1 MAQALIAE
9 NEIDLDAARSVIRQ
23 AAWTI
28 AEGARST
35 EQSSLA
41 KVFVSEAVCRVV
53 DRSVQLAGG
62 MGTSEELVLGRI
74 YRDIRSFRIYDGATE
89 VHKMSI
95 ARRATARA
103 EARLAARQASGW

>member
-1 MAQALIAE
+1 MAQSLIAE
-9 NEIDLDAARSVIRQ
+9 NEIDLDAARTVLWHASW
-23 AAWTI
+23 AI
-28 AEGARST
+28 AEGSRST
-35 EQSSLA
+35 EESSRA

-95 ARRATARA
+95 AKRAARRAAERVA
-103 EARLAARQASGW
+103 GREARP

>member
-9 NEIDLDAARSVIRQ
+9 NEIDLARRPLDALARRM
-23 AAWTI
+23 
-28 AEGARST
+28 GARRGQPH
-35 EQSSLA
+35 ERGVLA
-41 KVFVSEAVCRVV
+41 HQGVRVA
-53 DRSVQLAGG
+53 RRCAASWTASVQLAGG

-95 ARRATARA
+95 AKRAARRAA
-103 EARLAARQASGW
+103 ERIAARETRA